1 MDNKSVIL
9 PKWID
14 GLIFKVLSAKYSRRN
29 KDLVVLEWEKDEV
42 LTYLGISREVSRNR
56 TAFS

>member
-14 GLIFKVLSAKYSRRN
+14 DLIFKVLSAKYSRRN

-42 LTYLGISREVSRNR
+42 LTYLGFLE
-56 TAFS
+56 